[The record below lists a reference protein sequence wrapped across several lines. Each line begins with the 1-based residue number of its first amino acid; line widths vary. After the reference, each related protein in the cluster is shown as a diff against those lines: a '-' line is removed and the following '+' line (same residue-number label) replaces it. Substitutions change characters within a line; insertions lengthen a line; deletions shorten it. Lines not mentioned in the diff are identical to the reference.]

1 MDGGFPT
8 VKRGCRV
15 NQQLGL
21 TGGHQWT
28 VQYNHWIPDGEKRI
42 LPLIILRN
50 NTQGFLCCWH
60 FIMRLF
66 FSHEKKSIMLNH
78 AWSPWVIGPRPRIW
92 TPTQPMRMRGPSSF
106 TISIESS
113 VRKRL
118 NLLKTK
124 RSTPPINT
132 MTLQSN
138 PPPGAGLYP
147 GLTCYTAGRVGELID
162 SCDLFFTRDHE
173 TCH

>member
-1 MDGGFPT
+1 MGYRSATSDLDT
-8 VKRGCRV
+8 DTA
-15 NQQLGL
+15 NE
-21 TGGHQWT
+21 
-28 VQYNHWIPDGEKRI
+28 GERS
-42 LPLIILRN
+42 LW
-50 NTQGFLCCWH
+50 G
-60 FIMRLF
+60 
-66 FSHEKKSIMLNH
+66 
-78 AWSPWVIGPRPRIW
+78 AG
-92 TPTQPMRMRGPSSF
+92 SSF

-118 NLLKTK
+118 NLPKTK
-124 RSTPPINT
+124 KSTPPINT